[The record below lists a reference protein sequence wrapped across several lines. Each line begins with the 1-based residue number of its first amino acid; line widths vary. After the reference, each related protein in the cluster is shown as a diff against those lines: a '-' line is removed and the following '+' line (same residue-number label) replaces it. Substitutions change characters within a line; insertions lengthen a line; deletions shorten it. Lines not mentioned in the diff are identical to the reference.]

1 MLRKPFTEIDQK
13 ILTVEQSL
21 VASHFLRERPGP
33 GDGERKTLLIRQIAF
48 EPLPAS
54 VFGSPSLV
62 DVMSAASSGGRGAV
76 AECVVVSG
84 LGGILSNVCNGYRI
98 ANRPGKEDEEIAVS
112 QQNSVH

>member
-54 VFGSPSLV
+54 VLLGDVGLRLGMGRNGQTYSL
-62 DVMSAASSGGRGAV
+62 
-76 AECVVVSG
+76 
-84 LGGILSNVCNGYRI
+84 L
-98 ANRPGKEDEEIAVS
+98 
-112 QQNSVH
+112 